1 MNYLR
6 LTPAEYGDLARV
18 CRPPDVSR
26 PPLSKLRRLLVA
38 SLTDSSPL
46 LAGRV
51 HRLRWGELRAIRD
64 HFRGPQPPHGLGTG
78 EVEALAEA
86 FGPLVC
92 RARFA
97 RSLRRD
103 LGGQL
108 RGAAPGLGR
117 KVGWLS

>member
-1 MNYLR
+1 MDYLR
-6 LTPAEYGDLARV
+6 LTPAEYGALARV
-18 CRPPDVSR
+18 CRPPHVSR
-26 PPLSKLRRLLVA
+26 RPLPKLRRFLVA
-38 SLTDSSPL
+38 SLADSSPL

-51 HRLRWGELRAIRD
+51 HRLGWGELRAIRD
-64 HFRGPQPPHGLGTG
+64 HFRGPQPPHGLGAG

-103 LGGQL
+103 LGERL
-108 RGAAPGLGR
+108 RRAAPG
-117 KVGWLS
+117 